1 MRRLRPFDYFKPE
14 TLEEALALART
25 YAGRARLLAGGTDVL
40 VALKRR
46 RPVPEVLI
54 DLKGLGVLEG
64 LTRTEAGDWRIGA
77 LVTIDT
83 IARSAEVRASLTL
96 LRTAALAI
104 GHPQVRT
111 RATVVGNLCNGS
123 PSADLPPGLLAL
135 EARLRIA
142 REGSER
148 LVPLTEFYTG
158 PFRTVLEPDEIV
170 TAIEL
175 PPMGA
180 HTAGSYAWMSKLTAV
195 DETLVGAASVVS
207 LAEDGYVRDARI
219 ALGSM
224 GPVPARAWKAEEFL
238 RNRRADVRVF
248 REAAAI
254 AAADTYPRHRA
265 EYRRHLTRVLLER
278 SLTDALK
285 AAS

>member
-14 TLEEALALART
+14 TLDEALALART

-54 DLKGLGVLEG
+54 DLKGLRALEG

-77 LVTIDT
+77 LVTIDA
-83 IARSAEVRASLTL
+83 IARSAQVRASLTL

-111 RATVVGNLCNGS
+111 RATVVGNVCNGS

-148 LVPLTEFYTG
+148 LVPLSEFYAG

-180 HTAGSYAWMSKLTAV
+180 RTAGSYAWMSKLTAV

-207 LAEDGYVRDARI
+207 LAEDGYVRDVRI

-254 AAADTYPRHRA
+254 AAADTDPRRRA
-265 EYRRHLTRVLLER
+265 EYRRHMTRVLLER